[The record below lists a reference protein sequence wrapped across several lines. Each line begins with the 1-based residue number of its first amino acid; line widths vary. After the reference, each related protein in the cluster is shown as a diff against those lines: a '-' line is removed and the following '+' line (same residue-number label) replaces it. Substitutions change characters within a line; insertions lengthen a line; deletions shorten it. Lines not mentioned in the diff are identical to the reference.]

1 MSELLEL
8 YASMMGINTQMQK
21 QALDREVAQEMM
33 KTQRI
38 QAAVTFIK
46 QIGKIDILNEAIE
59 SSDFTK
65 VDKMVDMYNKISKE
79 LPINSF
85 AQLCKAVKSTEVL
98 SEALESGDY
107 TVIDK
112 ITDAALRTRGDD
124 PYEDKS

>member
-1 MSELLEL
+1 MPELLEL

-21 QALDREVAQEMM
+21 QALDREVAQEML

-38 QAAVTFIK
+38 QAVVTFIK
-46 QIGKIDILNEAIE
+46 QIEKIDILNEAIE
-59 SSDFTK
+59 TGDFTK
-65 VDKMVDMYNKISKE
+65 VDKIIDMYKKISKE
-79 LPINSF
+79 LPANSL

-112 ITDAALRTRGDD
+112 ITDGAPRTRGDD
-124 PYEDKS
+124 PYENKS